1 MNLVLALNLL
11 QFAIQAVATY
21 YSFLIA
27 TNGKT
32 RAGYLMALGM
42 LAFAIHNIFEML
54 MEEEQNYYVVV
65 TKFLASILFLATV
78 WLLNREIM
86 AIIKGKEEAP

>member
-1 MNLVLALNLL
+1 MDLVLALNLF
-11 QFAIQAVATY
+11 QFAIQAAATY

-32 RAGYLMALGM
+32 RAGYLMAAGM
-42 LAFAIHNIFEML
+42 LAFAIHNIMEMM
-54 MEEEQNYYVVV
+54 MEDEQSYYVVV
-65 TKFLASILFLATV
+65 TKLAASILFLATV
-78 WLLNREIM
+78 WLLHREIM